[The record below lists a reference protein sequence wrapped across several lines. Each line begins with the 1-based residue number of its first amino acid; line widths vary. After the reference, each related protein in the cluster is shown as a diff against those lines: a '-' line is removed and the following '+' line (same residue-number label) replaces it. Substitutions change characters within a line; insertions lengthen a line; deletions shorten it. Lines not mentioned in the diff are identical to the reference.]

1 MYRFDVTGYFG
12 HQFGLRP
19 VARIFANFVGLQFLA
34 SSSTTIEFSI
44 AQLLMARI
52 PFSETIIIPILFTA
66 LTVAGRHITRRSKWI
81 LWSFSIYVGLVTNT
95 DFNSFRQNLPFMPIM
110 GLCIVGKFQALRQ
123 SKSPSSSRG
132 SHAET

>member
-1 MYRFDVTGYFG
+1 MYETNATEYFG
-12 HQFGLRP
+12 HSFGVRP
-19 VARIFANFVGLQFLA
+19 VTRILANFIGLQFLA
-34 SSSTTIEFSI
+34 SSAASIEFSV

-52 PFSETIIIPILFTA
+52 PLSETIVIPTLFTA
-66 LTVAGRHITRRSKWI
+66 LTVVGRHITRRSKWI

-123 SKSPSSSRG
+123 SNAPSSSRG